1 MKISRAR
8 MAQIANVTTRTII
21 NWEKEKPELIEI
33 IKKGIEADNNYKNFF
48 KLFEPYKFWSLHN
61 FYLDFY
67 FKFLNYFRQNITFK
81 DDIVKF
87 KIKDINCTAILYLME
102 KHKSELFDKRLMGN
116 EKIDMNNFRREEFI
130 KPLFRVDEELS
141 KYILRNTL
149 DGFGLLVNDALHK
162 DESLFEDSL
171 KISITYLV
179 YMFYPLTHYKEKE
192 KIIQSIFEN
201 ELNCNIRSYVEDSKR
216 ETNKEI
222 IYKNYLKFKKQ
233 LFIDNLDH
241 LIDEIEQYENNEFYV
256 PAMIKEIIKE
266 LENE

>member
-33 IKKGIEADNNYKNFF
+33 IKKGIEADNNYKEFF

-67 FKFLNYFRQNITFK
+67 FKFLNYFRQNITLK

-87 KIKDINCTAILYLME
+87 GIRDINCTAVLYLME

-116 EKIDMNNFRREEFI
+116 EKIDMNNFQREEFI
-130 KPLFRVDEELS
+130 KPLFGVDEELS

-149 DGFGLLVNDALHK
+149 DGFGLLVNDALYK

-171 KISITYLV
+171 TISITYLV

-201 ELNCNIRSYVEDSKR
+201 ELNCNIHSYIEDPKR
-216 ETNKEI
+216 ETDKET
-222 IYKNYLKFKKQ
+222 IYKNYLKFKKE
-233 LFIDNLDH
+233 LFIENLDD
-241 LIDEIEQYENNEFYV
+241 LIDELEMYSTNDFYV
-256 PAMIKEIIKE
+256 PTLIKEIEKTMK
-266 LENE
+266 